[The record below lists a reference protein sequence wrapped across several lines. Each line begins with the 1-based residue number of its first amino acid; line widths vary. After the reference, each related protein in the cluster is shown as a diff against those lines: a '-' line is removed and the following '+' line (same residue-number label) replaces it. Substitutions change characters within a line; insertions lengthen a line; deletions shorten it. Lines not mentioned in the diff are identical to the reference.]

1 MRTDVILANFS
12 ENIVVV
18 GTSYKMLGIL
28 SLTDREAALPSST
41 EISELTVV
49 VTKQKQNKTMKLR
62 EQSRKRKIKLMLS
75 SFWNVKLSI
84 VIIKRGYVTG
94 ILFL

>member
-1 MRTDVILANFS
+1 MRTDVILASFS

-18 GTSYKMLGIL
+18 GTSNKMLGIL

-62 EQSRKRKIKLMLS
+62 EQLRKRKIKCCPRSGM
-75 SFWNVKLSI
+75 
-84 VIIKRGYVTG
+84 
-94 ILFL
+94 

>member
-1 MRTDVILANFS
+1 MRTDVILASFS

-62 EQSRKRKIKLMLS
+62 EQLRKRKIKCCPRSGM
-75 SFWNVKLSI
+75 
-84 VIIKRGYVTG
+84 
-94 ILFL
+94 

>member
-1 MRTDVILANFS
+1 MQTDVILASFS

-41 EISELTVV
+41 EISKLIVV

-62 EQSRKRKIKLMLS
+62 EQSRKRKIKCCPRSGM
-75 SFWNVKLSI
+75 
-84 VIIKRGYVTG
+84 
-94 ILFL
+94 

>member
-1 MRTDVILANFS
+1 MRTDVILASFS

-28 SLTDREAALPSST
+28 SLNDREAALPSST

-62 EQSRKRKIKLMLS
+62 E
-75 SFWNVKLSI
+75 
-84 VIIKRGYVTG
+84 
-94 ILFL
+94 